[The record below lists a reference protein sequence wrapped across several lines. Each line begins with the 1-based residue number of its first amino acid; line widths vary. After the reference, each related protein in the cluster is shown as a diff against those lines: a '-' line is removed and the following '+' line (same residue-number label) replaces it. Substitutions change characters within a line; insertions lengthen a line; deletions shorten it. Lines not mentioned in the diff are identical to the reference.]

1 MNEVHAERLLDVQQ
15 TLISL
20 IALGTSKR
28 DCLDRIASEVEHL
41 IELPDVYCSI
51 LLLEGANLRHGAA
64 PTLDPEY
71 CAAIDG
77 VKIGP
82 SVGSCGTAAFRK
94 KNVYVSSIATDP
106 LWADYKELA
115 LQAGLRACWSV
126 PIIASYGGVLGT
138 FALYFGH
145 EREVDANTIK
155 LVKRFCNLASLAMER
170 DINESKSK
178 ALHQALKHNSH
189 RFESFAQA
197 MPDLVLIFDEHGNY
211 ADIYGS
217 HPSSLILPSSLLKG
231 RNLTDVM
238 PPAKSASMI
247 GVIRK
252 CLIEQKRTVFEYD
265 LDVQKGLRSFE
276 ARISPIHHY
285 NPDQPELGHV
295 IWVATDV
302 TERKRADD
310 TIRKLSFY
318 DAVTSLP
325 NRRLL
330 KERLALQVRKA
341 CERRLSG
348 AILYLDLNDFKR
360 INDTVGVSGG
370 DQLIVEVAKRIA
382 DELDLRDAL
391 ARVGGDDFVILLD
404 QMSPNLKI
412 FSNSV
417 TTAAAKVLSVF
428 DERFK
433 VSDNWFR
440 VTARIGISL
449 FGDEY
454 ITPEKIINQAESA
467 MYRAKEL
474 GERVVFFD
482 SSVQEA
488 QVERIHM
495 EYDLERALENHEIS
509 VDYQP
514 QVNGVGRVVGFEA
527 LMRWHHPE
535 RGFVSPLDFIPL
547 AEQLGIIAELQ
558 EFVLRHVC
566 GLIRVLEATKK
577 LPPDFRVAVNISAC
591 QFSKDDFENT
601 LLGIISAFDVPPNR
615 LTLEITEGT
624 VLEDI
629 DNAIVQMQ
637 NLQSLGFDM
646 SIDDFGTGYSSLAYL
661 QRLPVNE
668 IKIDKSFVDEIEQSD
683 TGRSIVDV
691 IIYLS
696 RQLNCRVVA
705 EGVEEESQIDYL
717 VGKSVDVLQG
727 YYFARPMPI
736 EKLIPWI
743 DEQPT
748 SIEAPLA
755 KRA

>member
-1 MNEVHAERLLDVQQ
+1 MNEVQAERLLDVQQ

-20 IALGTSKR
+20 IALGTSKK
-28 DCLDRIASEVEHL
+28 DCLERIASEIEHL

-51 LLLEGANLRHGAA
+51 LLLDGSSLRHGAA
-64 PTLDPEY
+64 PSLDPDY
-71 CAAIDG
+71 RSAVDG
-77 VKIGP
+77 VQIGP
-82 SVGSCGTAAFRK
+82 SAGSCGTAAFSK
-94 KNVYVSSIATDP
+94 KSVFVSSIATDP
-106 LWADYKELA
+106 LWADYKDLA

-145 EREVDANTIK
+145 EREVDARTIK
-155 LVKRFCNLASLAMER
+155 LLKRFCNLAGLVMER
-170 DINESKSK
+170 DIVESKSK

-197 MPDLVLIFDEHGNY
+197 MPDLVLIFDEDGNY

-217 HPSSLILPSSLLKG
+217 QPKSLILPSSLLKG
-231 RNLTDVM
+231 RNLADVM
-238 PPAKSASMI
+238 PPAKSMSMMN
-247 GVIRK
+247 VIRQ
-252 CLIEQKRTVFEYD
+252 CLLEQKRTVFEYD
-265 LDVQKGLRSFE
+265 LDVQEGPRSFE
-276 ARISPIHHY
+276 ARISPIPHY

-302 TERKRADD
+302 TEQKRADD

-318 DAVTSLP
+318 DAITSLP

-341 CERRLSG
+341 SDRGLNG
-348 AILYLDLNDFKR
+348 GILYLDLNDFKR
-360 INDTVGVSGG
+360 INDTVGASGG
-370 DQLIVEVAKRIA
+370 DLMIVEVAKRIA

-404 QMSPNLKI
+404 QMSPNLKS
-412 FSNSV
+412 FSNAV

-428 DERFK
+428 DERFQIA
-433 VSDNWFR
+433 DNWFR

-449 FGDEY
+449 FGHEH
-454 ITPEKIINQAESA
+454 IAPEKLINQAESA

-509 VDYQP
+509 VFYQP
-514 QVNGVGRVVGFEA
+514 QVNGVGKVVGFEA
-527 LMRWHHPE
+527 LMRWQHPE
-535 RGFVSPLDFIPL
+535 RGFVSPLEFIPL
-547 AEQLGIIAELQ
+547 AEQLGIIPELQ
-558 EFVLRHVC
+558 ELVLRHAC
-566 GLIRVLEATKK
+566 GLIRVLEASKK
-577 LPPDFRVAVNISAC
+577 LAPDFRIAVNISAC
-591 QFSKDDFENT
+591 QFSKDDFEST
-601 LLGIISAFDVPPNR
+601 VLDIISAFNVPPSR

-624 VLEDI
+624 VLESI

-637 NLQSLGFDM
+637 NLQSVGFDM

-661 QRLPVNE
+661 QKLPVNE

-691 IIYLS
+691 IIYLA
-696 RQLNCRVVA
+696 RQLGCRVVA
-705 EGVEEESQIDYL
+705 EGVETGSQTDYL

-727 YYFARPMPI
+727 YHFARPMPI
-736 EKLIPWI
+736 ETLMPWL

-748 SIEAPLA
+748 SIEAPRA